1 MTGYAKSD
9 GKNESA
15 AWSWEIKSV
24 NSRNL
29 DIRCKLPTSCDFWEL
44 EVCQAIKAK
53 IKRGFV
59 SVNLHIS
66 RDNKQKKYKVNKTLV
81 RSLFEIADQLSA
93 EFPNLNR
100 IDFGDIVK
108 VQGIVEPIES
118 ALDNQNLVD
127 TKRSI
132 FLDLGIAIDLL
143 LEARRV
149 EGKIIQSLLRELMHS
164 FKVFRL
170 KADDLASVE
179 PEFFRKKLKNLVGGL
194 LESHSSLN
202 RERLENEVAILL
214 TRADVREE
222 LDRLNAHE
230 QTMMGVLEKGGVIGR
245 RLDFLCQELNRE
257 ANTICS
263 KATSSELTD
272 LGIELKVIIDQV
284 REQAQNIE

>member
-15 AWSWEIKSV
+15 IWNWEIKSV

-29 DIRCKLPTSCDFWEL
+29 DIRCKLPASCDFWEL

-59 SVNLHIS
+59 SVNLHIN
-66 RDNKQKKYKVNKTLV
+66 RDSKQKKYKVNRPLV
-81 RSLFEIADQLSA
+81 RSLFEIADELSA

-118 ALDNQNLVD
+118 ILDNQNLAD
-127 TKRSI
+127 IKQSI
-132 FLDLGIAIDLL
+132 FVDLGIAIDLL
-143 LEARRV
+143 LEARKV

-164 FKVFRL
+164 FRVLRL
-170 KADDLASVE
+170 KADGLSSIE
-179 PEFFRKKLKNLVGGL
+179 PEFFRNKLKNLVGGL
-194 LESHSSLN
+194 LENYSSLN
-202 RERLENEVAILL
+202 KERLENEVAIIL
-214 TRADVREE
+214 TRGDVREE
-222 LDRLNAHE
+222 LDRLTAHE
-230 QTMMGVLEKGGVIGR
+230 QTIMGVLENGGVIGR

-263 KATSSELTD
+263 KATTSELTS

-284 REQAQNIE
+284 REQAQNVE